1 MADLYKDDDAVE
13 NKEKTIKK
21 EDTESQVRKEI
32 RKKLRKKRIK
42 KTITWI
48 IVLSIIIFGY
58 YTYNFYNTNKRLPWQ
73 EESVNA
79 PVEQSYIESIV
90 TEEIT
95 NPIVNI
101 SGSLSAYDI
110 QDVILRTNGAITS
123 VNFDEGDSVKKGD
136 IVATVD
142 DTDQQYMIAK
152 LKSDIESAKLT
163 GNANTVELLELQL
176 KNATNNLEYTKAI
189 ANFDGVVAVQNW
201 EAGDYNTVGTSGN
214 MIIADLSKFKSTVEI
229 DEMDINNIKV
239 GQIARLNF
247 DSLPGVE
254 AEAVVTKIP
263 MLGRYNAQ
271 GFGVMDVEITINNPP
286 KGLRTGFTFNGTI
299 ESETEIKRLIID
311 QATIKQSGDD
321 TVVTK
326 KMEDGSLK
334 DVVVN
339 IKYLGEA
346 KCQVLSG
353 DIKAG
358 DTLVIKKALT
368 FQEEMQNGRIGRGN

>member
-1 MADLYKDDDAVE
+1 MADLYKDDDAIE
-13 NKEKTIKK
+13 NNNKK
-21 EDTESQVRKEI
+21 NLKVDDTESQVRKEI
-32 RKKLRKKRIK
+32 KKKIRKKRIK
-42 KTITWI
+42 RTITWI
-48 IVLSIIIFGY
+48 IILVIIGSGY
-58 YTYNFYNTNKRLPWQ
+58 YVYNFYNTEKRLPWQ
-73 EESVNA
+73 DESVNA
-79 PVEQSYIESIV
+79 PIEQTYTDSLV
-90 TEEIT
+90 KEEVT

-110 QDVILRTNGAITS
+110 QDVVLRTNGAITY
-123 VNFDEGDSVKKGD
+123 VNFDEGDIVKKGD

-163 GNANTVELLELQL
+163 GNEKTVELLELQL
-176 KNATNNLEYTKAI
+176 KNASNNLEYTKAL

-201 EAGDYNTVGTSGN
+201 EAGDYNTVGTTGN

-229 DEMDINNIKV
+229 DEMDINNIEV
-239 GQIARLNF
+239 GQIAKLSF
-247 DSLPGVE
+247 DSLPGIE
-254 AEAVVTKIP
+254 AEAIVTKIP

-299 ESETEIKRLIID
+299 ESETEIKRIIID
-311 QATIKQSGDD
+311 QATIKQSGND

-339 IKYLGEA
+339 IKYLGES

-358 DTLVIKKALT
+358 DTLVIKNALT
-368 FQEEMQNGRIGRGN
+368 FQEEMQNGMKGRN